1 MSTDS
6 QTPPV
11 AKSRPFRHWLPHFGA
26 TFGVTG
32 SDGSEGP
39 VRQAF
44 GLASRVPRSLVRNLS
59 GVVPGIRDSTFDD
72 NQAAMRWQPA
82 LPLSHLALV
91 LLICKVVLVLSGA
104 VLGSGWRDMGT
115 TKLTE
120 STKGDGRG

>member
-1 MSTDS
+1 
-6 QTPPV
+6 
-11 AKSRPFRHWLPHFGA
+11 
-26 TFGVTG
+26 
-32 SDGSEGP
+32 
-39 VRQAF
+39 
-44 GLASRVPRSLVRNLS
+44 
-59 GVVPGIRDSTFDD
+59 
-72 NQAAMRWQPA
+72 MRWQPA